1 MADAQS
7 KPLNAVLSD
16 ALTHLIQN
24 WKTTVSGFLTISLT
38 TTGALL
44 PLGILT
50 PKHTVYA
57 LVAQAL
63 CKGYL
68 SLIQKDGQGPK
79 Q

>member
-1 MADAQS
+1 MTDTSS

-24 WKTTVSGFLTISLT
+24 WKTTVSGFLTISMT
-38 TTGALL
+38 TTATLL
-44 PLGILT
+44 PLGIVT
-50 PKHTVYA
+50 PEHTVW
-57 LVAQAL
+57 LEVVQGL

-68 SLIQKDGQGPK
+68 SLIQKDGQGPN